1 MYTTSEVEAL
11 EKLNYYRI
19 REMIRVS
26 WSVGYNMKKPTRWDV
41 LLKLWS
47 IVFIASCLSSY
58 YGHWMLFIRYIRD
71 IPRIT
76 ETISTVFQSL
86 IAVVK
91 MVYFLLAPRK
101 FYVLLR
107 RACRHEM
114 LQECELFGVVAD
126 MPIAKPLRRQV
137 EDIMNRC
144 WINKR
149 RQLVSYLFVCSCIL
163 LNYFVTSLAIN
174 MYRYSNRDQEN
185 FEVVLP
191 LPSLY
196 PGWMDKGMTFPY
208 YHIPLLLESSTLYL
222 CGMGTLGF
230 DVLFIVLCLHTVGL
244 MQSLSYMIE
253 CSTSALVPQERRVE
267 YMRCCIYQYQRV
279 AAFALELNN
288 TFRHIIIIQFML
300 SLFTWGL
307 ILFQMSIGIATSIT
321 TTLRMFMYLAAGG
334 YQIVIYCY
342 NGQSF
347 ATASKRIPK
356 AFYDCLWYAECREF
370 RQLIRMMIT
379 RSNQT
384 FSLDISWFTK
394 MSLPTLMSMVRTSGQ
409 YYLLL
414 QNITQK

>member
-1 MYTTSEVEAL
+1 MYTPSEAKAL
-11 EKLNYYRI
+11 EVLNYHRI
-19 REMIRVS
+19 REMIRAS

-41 LLKLWS
+41 LLKIWS
-47 IVFIASCLSSY
+47 IVLIASCLASY
-58 YGHWMLFIRYIRD
+58 YGHWHLFIKYIHD

-76 ETISTVFQSL
+76 ETVSTTFQCL
-86 IAVVK
+86 IACVK

-107 RACRHEM
+107 RVCRHEL
-114 LQECELFGVVAD
+114 LQECELLKFVAD
-126 MPIAKPLRRQV
+126 LPIATPLRRKV
-137 EDIMNRC
+137 EEIMNRS
-144 WINKR
+144 WINIR
-149 RQLVSYLFVCSCIL
+149 RQLLFYLGACTFIL
-163 LNYFVTSLAIN
+163 LNYFVTALAIN
-174 MYRYSNRDQEN
+174 LYRYSTRDQDN

-208 YHIPLLLESSTLYL
+208 YYIPMYLESSNLYV
-222 CGMGTLGF
+222 CGMGTVGF
-230 DVLFIVLCLHTVGL
+230 DVLFIVLCLHSVGL
-244 MQSLSYMIE
+244 MQSLSHMIE
-253 CSTSALVPQERRVE
+253 CSTSSLVPPEHRVE

-279 AAFALELNN
+279 AAFASDLNN
-288 TFRHIIIIQFML
+288 TYRHMIIIQFML
-300 SLFTWGL
+300 SLIIWGL
-307 ILFQMSIGIATSIT
+307 ILFQMSIGIATSIS

-347 ATASKRIPK
+347 ATASERIPK
-356 AFYDCLWYAECREF
+356 AFYDCSWYAESREF
-370 RQLIRMMIT
+370 RQLIRMMIM